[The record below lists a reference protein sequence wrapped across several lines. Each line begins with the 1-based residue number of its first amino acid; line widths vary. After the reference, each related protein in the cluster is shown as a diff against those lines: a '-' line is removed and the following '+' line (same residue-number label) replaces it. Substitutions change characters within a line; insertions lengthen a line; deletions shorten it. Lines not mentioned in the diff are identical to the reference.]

1 MAQRL
6 KIPDVVV
13 FLVIG
18 TLLGPDVAGV
28 IDIKADSALNQL
40 VLIFGSCYILF
51 DGGAS
56 LRLKVLKEVWITIVV
71 LATVGV
77 LITAAITGLAAYY
90 VLGVPV
96 IVALLL
102 AASVLLSL
110 PAAAQTTKLRIAT
123 CARTITAGLGAPFA
137 VATKM
142 GWFKAEGIEI
152 EIVPLPGS
160 TDCVKTIATKEVPVA
175 LPSVEP
181 LAILRPQGVK
191 AKFFYTA
198 YQTNTYGIAVPADS
212 PIQKHADL
220 KGKTIGV
227 TNMSSAG
234 VIIARAQA
242 AAAGLNPDTDIT
254 IVVAG
259 EGAQPAIMLK
269 NKQVDALS
277 QFDTQYA
284 LIEIAGVKLR
294 LLDTSAI
301 ARHPANGFI
310 ALEETI
316 KNQRKELIGL
326 GRAYAKGEV
335 FAIAN
340 PEAAVRLVYE
350 IFPQT
355 KPTGKDEATAIRDDV
370 KVLSARMEHWK
381 LGPAGVKQ
389 WGENSVV
396 NYRDYVDF
404 MLKWNIIKQQVDSAD
419 LITNA
424 LIDEMNRFDANQVTA
439 EAKSYKVP

>member
-1 MAQRL
+1 M
-6 KIPDVVV
+6 
-13 FLVIG
+13 
-18 TLLGPDVAGV
+18 
-28 IDIKADSALNQL
+28 
-40 VLIFGSCYILF
+40 
-51 DGGAS
+51 
-56 LRLKVLKEVWITIVV
+56 
-71 LATVGV
+71 
-77 LITAAITGLAAYY
+77 
-90 VLGVPV
+90 
-96 IVALLL
+96 
-102 AASVLLSL
+102 
-110 PAAAQTTKLRIAT
+110 
-123 CARTITAGLGAPFA
+123 
-137 VATKM
+137 
-142 GWFKAEGIEI
+142 
-152 EIVPLPGS
+152 
-160 TDCVKTIATKEVPVA
+160 A

-316 KNQRKELIGL
+316 KNQRKELIGAGARL
-326 GRAYAKGEV
+326 RQGRG
-335 FAIAN
+335 
-340 PEAAVRLVYE
+340 VRHRQSRGGGPHRV
-350 IFPQT
+350 
-355 KPTGKDEATAIRDDV
+355 RD
-370 KVLSARMEHWK
+370 LSADQAHRQGRGHRDPRRREGAERAHGALEARAGRRQAVGRE
-381 LGPAGVKQ
+381 LGG
-389 WGENSVV
+389 
-396 NYRDYVDF
+396 R
-404 MLKWNIIKQQVDSAD
+404 
-419 LITNA
+419 T
-424 LIDEMNRFDANQVTA
+424 TA
-439 EAKSYKVP
+439 TTSTSC

>member
-1 MAQRL
+1 MRVL
-6 KIPDVVV
+6 
-13 FLVIG
+13 L
-18 TLLGPDVAGV
+18 TLLVA
-28 IDIKADSALNQL
+28 
-40 VLIFGSCYILF
+40 C
-51 DGGAS
+51 S
-56 LRLKVLKEVWITIVV
+56 LLT
-71 LATVGV
+71 
-77 LITAAITGLAAYY
+77 
-90 VLGVPV
+90 P
-96 IVALLL
+96 
-102 AASVLLSL
+102 L
-110 PAAAQTTKLRIAT
+110 PAAAQTTKLRVAT

-142 GWFKAEGIEI
+142 GWFKAEGVEV

-160 TDCVKTIATKEVPVA
+160 TDCVKTIATREVPVA

-181 LAILRPQGVK
+181 LAILRPQGVR
-191 AKFFYTA
+191 ARYFYTA

-234 VIIARAQA
+234 VIIARAQV

-254 IVVAG
+254 IAVAG
-259 EGAQPAIMLK
+259 EGAQPAVMLR

-294 LLDTSAI
+294 MLDTKAI

-316 KNQRKELIGL
+316 KSQRKELVGL

-335 FAIAN
+335 FALAN
-340 PEAAVRLVYE
+340 PEAAVRMVYE
-350 IFPQT
+350 VFPQT

-381 LGPAGVKQ
+381 LEPAGVKR
-389 WGENSVV
+389 WGENSEV

-404 MLKWNIIKQQVDSAD
+404 MLKWNIIKQKVDSAD
-419 LITNA
+419 LITNE
-424 LIDEMNRFDANQVTA
+424 LIDEINRFDAAKIAA
-439 EAKSYKVP
+439 EAKAYKP